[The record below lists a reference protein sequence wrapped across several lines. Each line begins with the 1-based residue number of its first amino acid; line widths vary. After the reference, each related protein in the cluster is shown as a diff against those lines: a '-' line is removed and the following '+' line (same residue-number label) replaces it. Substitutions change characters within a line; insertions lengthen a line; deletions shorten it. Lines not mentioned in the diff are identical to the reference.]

1 MNKLSLK
8 NILFLDI
15 ETVSGV
21 SKYDNLEKGLKD
33 LWDKKCSGPRF
44 DLENHTVEELYEK
57 KAAIFAEFGK
67 IVVIGMGFIY
77 SSENNP
83 PELRLSALYDNDETR
98 LLKNFKDLLEN
109 KFSPS
114 TALCAHNGK
123 EFDFP
128 YICRRMT
135 VLGIKLPKILQL
147 SNKKPWEVPHL
158 DTMEMWKFGDRKAYT
173 SLDLLTNIL
182 NIPSSKDLMDGG
194 MVHEYYYMKKDLESV
209 KDYCL
214 RDVIA
219 LAQVFLKMNFLD
231 TIPEQNIT
239 YTHILDRNITDRL
252 NYIK

>member
-1 MNKLSLK
+1 MNKSSLK

-21 SKYDNLEKGLKD
+21 PKYDDLGDGLKS
-33 LWDKKCSGPRF
+33 LWDKKCSTPRF

-67 IVVIGMGFIY
+67 VVVIGMGFIH
-77 SSENNP
+77 STENNT
-83 PELRLSALYDNDETR
+83 PELRLSALYDNDEVR

-109 KFSPS
+109 KFSPN
-114 TALCAHNGK
+114 TVLCAHNGK

-135 VLGIKLPKILQL
+135 VLGIKLPKILQI
-147 SNKKPWEVPHL
+147 SNKKPWEISHL

-173 SLDLLTNIL
+173 SLDLLANIL
-182 NIPSSKDLMDGG
+182 NIPSSKELMDGG
-194 MVHEYYYMKKDLESV
+194 MVHEYYYNKNDLESIR
-209 KDYCL
+209 DYCL
-214 RDVIA
+214 SDVVA

-231 TIPEQNIT
+231 TISQQNII
-239 YTHILDRNITDRL
+239 YPVPSKVI
-252 NYIK
+252 